1 MRTNQA
7 VGKIVL
13 ELPEDPEL
21 MAAPVSPA
29 GMNVAVTGGANG
41 IGRAVAEHFARAGA
55 RVVIGDIDGAAAQ
68 AAAESLG
75 SNALGL
81 QLDVTDREAFARF
94 IDTAEERHGALD
106 VMVNNAGIDWIG
118 PFHEEPDE
126 VTRREVEVNLLGA
139 ITGSRLAVQRMLPRG
154 RGHLVNVASGVGR
167 VPLPGQ
173 RRLLRHQAR
182 RRRAHGVPAPRV
194 PRERPSLLRHPAR
207 SGRDRDARRAGAAAR
222 CVARV
227 TPDDVAAAVVDAV
240 RKNRFEVWVPR
251 NQAVT
256 AKIGNILPRRAREA
270 ILRMIGVGKIAGETD
285 QTARRSYHERMFG
298 RS

>member
-1 MRTNQA
+1 
-7 VGKIVL
+7 
-13 ELPEDPEL
+13 
-21 MAAPVSPA
+21 MADPVSPA

-75 SNALGL
+75 STAHGL
-81 QLDVTDREAFARF
+81 QLDVTDRDAFARF
-94 IDTAEERHGALD
+94 IDTAEARHGALD

-167 VPLPGQ
+167 VPLPGS
-173 RRLLRHQAR
+173 AVYS
-182 RRRAHGVPAPRV
+182 ATKHGVVGLTESLRLEYRGSGLRFSVIQPGQVETAMLDGQG
-194 PRERPSLLRHPAR
+194 RPPL
-207 SGRDRDARRAGAAAR
+207 
-222 CVARV
+222 VARV

-256 AKIGNILPRRAREA
+256 AKIGNILPRRARES

-285 QTARRSYHERMFG
+285 QAARRSYHERMFG